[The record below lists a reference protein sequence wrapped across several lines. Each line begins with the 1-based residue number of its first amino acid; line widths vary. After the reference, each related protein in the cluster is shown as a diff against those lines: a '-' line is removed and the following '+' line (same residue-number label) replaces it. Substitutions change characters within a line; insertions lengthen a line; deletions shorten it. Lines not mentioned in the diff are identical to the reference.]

1 MTGDK
6 IEVLSKSMDGWW
18 KIRCVVLVSVRG
30 RERERGRGRGR
41 GGGGLRRGYVW

>member
-18 KIRCVVLVSVRG
+18 KIRCVVLVFVWGGSSG
-30 RERERGRGRGR
+30 EGRGR
-41 GGGGLRRGYVW
+41 GGGGGWRRGYIW